1 MATYTVKFSVA
12 GFKKLEG
19 KLAQIEEI
27 LSSKELYEYIAER
40 CMKAL
45 NEITLQKLSSYG
57 KENID
62 TSYYASRHQYKIEGS
77 TIYIFNDSKI
87 DISSK
92 NMSETTKSKYPAQL
106 SLAKIVEYGIGYTG
120 ANFTVVP
127 EGSPLRNDEWE
138 YDVNNHGYR
147 GWYYTD
153 ENGNIIWT
161 NGFAGRL
168 IFNELAI
175 RVKKNARR
183 WITEY
188 VRSKIK

>member
-12 GFKKLEG
+12 GFKKLDG

-77 TIYIFNDSKI
+77 TIYIFNDSK
-87 DISSK
+87 
-92 NMSETTKSKYPAQL
+92 
-106 SLAKIVEYGIGYTG
+106 
-120 ANFTVVP
+120 NFVD
-127 EGSPLRNDEWE
+127 G
-138 YDVNNHGYR
+138 
-147 GWYYTD
+147 
-153 ENGNIIWT
+153 
-161 NGFAGRL
+161 L
-168 IFNELAI
+168 IFCCEL
-175 RVKKNARR
+175 VFHFDHSPENCLKLF
-183 WITEY
+183 
-188 VRSKIK
+188 

>member
-1 MATYTVKFSVA
+1 MPTYTVNFSVN
-12 GFKKLEG
+12 GFKKIGNKLDQLE
-19 KLAQIEEI
+19 KI
-27 LSSKELYEYIAER
+27 LTSKEIYKYIAEK
-40 CMKAL
+40 CMKTL
-45 NEITLQKLSSYG
+45 NEITAEKLSSYG

-138 YDVNNHGYR
+138 YDINNHGYR
-147 GWYYTD
+147 GWYYTN
-153 ENGNIIWT
+153 ENGEVVWT

-168 IFNELAI
+168 IFNDLAI

-183 WITEY
+183 WVTEY
-188 VRSKIK
+188 VEVK